1 MSITKIAKSVIMAV
15 VVTAAIPVM
24 VLAQSPALIATIS
37 SPANNSSFGVNEVI
51 TFQSSA
57 TGGSGNESNYDY
69 NWTWNDGTQD
79 AGQNETHSYPTTGAR
94 TVTLRVTDFA
104 TGQTDTDSITVNITP
119 DSACSP
125 LIIESGA
132 NIPRATN
139 VTSNSAT
146 IVWETCEPATSRVV
160 YGTAQVTDAVA
171 ADDTSN
177 NRGYQ
182 TSSSLDENKVT
193 SHSVQLTGLEANT
206 TYYFR
211 VLSAR

>member
-1 MSITKIAKSVIMAV
+1 MKSFISKLGLTLVAL
-15 VVTAAIPVM
+15 AL
-24 VLAQSPALIATIS
+24 VLAPNLTLAQTALTVDITSPSNGAEVNVNQAVSFTAQASGGVSPITYGWTFSEGPQLSGPTVSKTFTSTGVKTIS
-37 SPANNSSFGVNEVI
+37 VRATDRNLD
-51 TFQSSA
+51 SA
-57 TGGSGNESNYDY
+57 TKNIQVTVVDGSSE
-69 NWTWNDGTQD
+69 
-79 AGQNETHSYPTTGAR
+79 
-94 TVTLRVTDFA
+94 
-104 TGQTDTDSITVNITP
+104 
-119 DSACSP
+119 CSP
-125 LIIESGA
+125 LIVESGA

-146 IVWETCEPATSRVV
+146 IVWETCEPSTSRVV

>member
-1 MSITKIAKSVIMAV
+1 MKSFISKLGLTLVALALV
-15 VVTAAIPVM
+15 LTPTLA
-24 VLAQSPALIATIS
+24 LAQTALTVDITSPSNGAEVNVNQAVSFTAQASGGVSPITYGWTFSEGSQLSGPTVSKTFTSTGVKTIS
-37 SPANNSSFGVNEVI
+37 VRATDRNL
-51 TFQSSA
+51 SSA
-57 TGGSGNESNYDY
+57 TKNIQVTVVDGSAE
-69 NWTWNDGTQD
+69 
-79 AGQNETHSYPTTGAR
+79 
-94 TVTLRVTDFA
+94 
-104 TGQTDTDSITVNITP
+104 
-119 DSACSP
+119 CSP
-125 LIIESGA
+125 LITESGA
-132 NIPRATN
+132 NIPKATN
-139 VTSNSAT
+139 VTTNSAT

-182 TSSSLDENKVT
+182 SSSSLNENKVT

>member
-1 MSITKIAKSVIMAV
+1 MKSFISKLGLTLVAL
-15 VVTAAIPVM
+15 AL
-24 VLAQSPALIATIS
+24 VLAPTLTLAQTALTVDITSPSNGAEVNVNQAVSFTAQASGGVSPITYGWTFSEGPQLSGPTVSKTFTSTGVKTIS
-37 SPANNSSFGVNEVI
+37 VRATDRNLD
-51 TFQSSA
+51 SA
-57 TGGSGNESNYDY
+57 TKNIQVTVVDGSAE
-69 NWTWNDGTQD
+69 
-79 AGQNETHSYPTTGAR
+79 
-94 TVTLRVTDFA
+94 
-104 TGQTDTDSITVNITP
+104 
-119 DSACSP
+119 CSP
-125 LIIESGA
+125 LIIENGTG
-132 NIPRATN
+132 NEPRVTN
-139 VTSNSAT
+139 LTSNSAT
-146 IVWETCEPATSRVV
+146 IVWETCEPSTSRVV